1 MMKIGKVINIK
12 KTKNN
17 VFILIKEKDDKI
29 IQCVLR
35 KNLLNSLENEIFL
48 GDVMVYNCNTSC
60 PNINK
65 CKNYCLNLPNNIKD
79 ILKKIGIKCSY
90 EICDGVLNIYG
101 SLSDEQKSYIKHN
114 LRLPVKS
121 ETRENTFSEKL
132 MEDNY
137 EYKNIL

>member
-48 GDVMVYNCNTSC
+48 GDV
-60 PNINK
+60 K
-65 CKNYCLNLPNNIKD
+65 
-79 ILKKIGIKCSY
+79 
-90 EICDGVLNIYG
+90 
-101 SLSDEQKSYIKHN
+101 
-114 LRLPVKS
+114 
-121 ETRENTFSEKL
+121 
-132 MEDNY
+132 
-137 EYKNIL
+137 

>member
-48 GDVMVYNCNTSC
+48 GDVQTHV
-60 PNINK
+60 
-65 CKNYCLNLPNNIKD
+65 IK
-79 ILKKIGIKCSY
+79 LW
-90 EICDGVLNIYG
+90 
-101 SLSDEQKSYIKHN
+101 
-114 LRLPVKS
+114 
-121 ETRENTFSEKL
+121 
-132 MEDNY
+132 M
-137 EYKNIL
+137 